1 VTLTLR
7 DGVTVLWGSPAKDS
21 VKAAEVTV
29 LLRTHARYLDVSDP
43 AIAVTH
49 R

>member
-1 VTLTLR
+1 MTLTLR
-7 DGVTVLWGSPAKDS
+7 SGVTVLWGSPAQDS

-29 LLRTHARYLDVSDP
+29 LLRAHARYLDVSDP
-43 AIAVTH
+43 ATAVTH